1 MILDKEDV
9 VAGISF
15 FCLFTVCS
23 GHLPRKIDESEL
35 LYMFGEWMPHFF
47 TLGWDPK
54 AQEAEYVGY
63 LFPQPSLA
71 PRVKYVTLTLPI
83 KAPDLDSGTRTQE
96 SKGLGSSHSHSL
108 AMSIVAKT
116 ISSNSWCRN
125 SCTANCH
132 FWWSEGVRAATFS
145 WFCHETL
152 WAKQYPF
159 F

>member
-1 MILDKEDV
+1 
-9 VAGISF
+9 
-15 FCLFTVCS
+15 
-23 GHLPRKIDESEL
+23 
-35 LYMFGEWMPHFF
+35 MPHFF
-47 TLGWDPK
+47 SLGWDPK

-96 SKGLGSSHSHSL
+96 SKGLGSSHSRSL

-132 FWWSEGVRAATFS
+132 FWWSEGEQPPSHGFAMRLCELS
-145 WFCHETL
+145 NIL
-152 WAKQYPF
+152 F
-159 F
+159 FIILFLLSQVQIYHYILFQFFIRKSSKIQIYYACQISLLCKK